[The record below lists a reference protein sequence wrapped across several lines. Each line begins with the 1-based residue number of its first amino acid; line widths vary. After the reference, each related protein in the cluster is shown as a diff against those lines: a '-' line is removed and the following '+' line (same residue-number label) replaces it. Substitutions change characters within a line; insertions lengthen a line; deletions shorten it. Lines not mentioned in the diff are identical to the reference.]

1 MIQMPITEQR
11 GELPACRIS
20 NEQVSP
26 PLTPRRNRRREYM
39 NTFKI
44 RMPLLVLLYLLVAN
58 APLSAQDRVAL
69 LIANSDY
76 GEHQLPEAKANVE
89 KLASSLKS
97 VGFTVTVMENI
108 EKDFRREFEAFLP
121 TCPNGGVSLVYY
133 SGYASRYDRK
143 MSRTIEKPDGT
154 KEKEYYTEPD
164 SGLWSTKGNTP
175 YRLDDLAHAFR
186 MRSHA
191 RLNLLVLDCGMK
203 CPKAKVTQ
211 QGLAAI
217 DPKAWPGGMV
227 CYAAQP
233 ERSLPAG
240 VSSALAD
247 SLARHLGARDQTL
260 GEVMA
265 RIEAGVAK
273 QSGGK
278 QELWYK
284 FSLPKDATAQVV
296 SSRKRN
302 VATTKLPP
310 TNPKPG
316 DEWINGQGMV
326 FCWCPPGGFRMGID
340 GSATPQTR
348 DAAPVDVTISNGFW
362 ISKYELTLGDYARAR
377 KRNPEGREFV
387 PLVHANQ
394 PITGI
399 KGPNALT
406 FGSGTLEPME
416 KKAGRLP
423 SGWGYRLPTEAE
435 WEYACRAGGA
445 SRFAFGDSAR
455 DLHRYANYADR
466 SLHEEDDSFHYG
478 DLTANDGVGRRPAPI
493 GSYLPNA
500 WGIHDMHGN
509 VTEFVQDKYLA
520 QLPGGTDPLGRADKL
535 NNIVFR
541 GGAWCS
547 LPGYCQS
554 GFRQVGKLSNN
565 DGHSDFRGMRVVLAR
580 KK

>member
-1 MIQMPITEQR
+1 MTCGLVAI
-11 GELPACRIS
+11 A
-20 NEQVSP
+20 
-26 PLTPRRNRRREYM
+26 
-39 NTFKI
+39 
-44 RMPLLVLLYLLVAN
+44 VLLASEGLR
-58 APLSAQDRVAL
+58 AQDRVAL

-89 KLASSLKS
+89 KLGKALEQA
-97 VGFTVTVMENI
+97 GFTVTVKENI
-108 EKDFRREFEAFLP
+108 EKDFRREFESFLP
-121 TCPNGGVSLVYY
+121 TCPNGGVSLVYFC
-133 SGYASRYDRK
+133 GYGSRYDRK
-143 MSRTIEKPDGT
+143 MSRTIVKPDGS
-154 KEKEYYTEPD
+154 KEKEYYFEPD
-164 SGLWSTKGNTP
+164 SGLWGTKGNTP
-175 YRLDDLAHAFR
+175 YRLDDLVHAFR

-191 RLNLLVLDCGMK
+191 RLNLLVLDCGYNY
-203 CPKAKVTQ
+203 PQAKANQ

-217 DPKAWPGGMV
+217 APMTWPGGMV
-227 CYAAQP
+227 CYAAPP
-233 ERSLPAG
+233 ERSLPTDA
-240 VSSALAD
+240 SSALAE
-247 SLARHLGARDQTL
+247 SLARHLTAKDHSL

-265 RIEAGVAK
+265 KVNTDVAK

-278 QELWYK
+278 QQLWYK
-284 FSLPKDATAQVV
+284 FSSAQDAARHVV
-296 SSRKRN
+296 SSRLRN
-302 VATTKLPP
+302 IATTKLPP

-326 FCWCPPGGFRMGID
+326 FCWCPSGNFRMGID
-340 GSATPQTR
+340 GPLTPQTR
-348 DAAPVDVTISNGFW
+348 DAAPVEVTISNGFW

-377 KRNPEGREFV
+377 KRGVEGRELV
-387 PLVHANQ
+387 PLVHANR

-399 KGPNALT
+399 KGPSALK

-416 KKAGRLP
+416 SKAGCLP

-435 WEYACRAGGA
+435 WEYACRAA
-445 SRFAFGDSAR
+445 STSRFAFGDSAR

-520 QLPGGTDPLGRADKL
+520 QLPGGTDPLGRADKQT
-535 NNIVFR
+535 NIVFR

-565 DGHSDFRGMRVVLAR
+565 EGHSDFRGMRVVLAR